1 MGDWYRRYPFD
12 RSWQDSLS
20 NVKVN
25 YCEWTPHLLS
35 YSHVIDLVCF
45 LQPIQQMH
53 RDHVPY
59 VPPGFLLL
67 GSSPAAPVQGL
78 IRLYPNSPP
87 SATSVPS
94 STATPRSETDFD
106 AAADAAKPGRIHIFT
121 VQGHPEFTGEIVN
134 AIIDAREHS
143 GVMSADAVRQG
154 REHAFRNHEGIG
166 AIGRAIW
173 RVLGVNAPPAPA

>member
-1 MGDWYRRYPFD
+1 
-12 RSWQDSLS
+12 
-20 NVKVN
+20 
-25 YCEWTPHLLS
+25 
-35 YSHVIDLVCF
+35 
-45 LQPIQQMH
+45 MH

-67 GSSPAAPVQGL
+67 GSSPVAPVQGL
-78 IRLYPNSPP
+78 IRLYQTSPP
-87 SATSVPS
+87 SASSVPS
-94 STATPRSETDFD
+94 STATSRLETDPD
-106 AAADAAKPGRIHIFT
+106 AAAVEPGRIHIFT

-154 REHAFRNHEGIG
+154 RERAFRNHEGIG